1 MKKQLHYLSLL
12 ILLSLC
18 GCEVTLHDNY
28 VETEPLPLETP
39 IEIKLD
45 AEQNSSGE
53 LLLIEGLKVGFQ
65 INTPE
70 SRLISASFYIGNNP
84 TGRKSRLSISEE
96 LAPLKITVITHPLPW
111 VI

>member
-1 MKKQLHYLSLL
+1 M
-12 ILLSLC
+12 
-18 GCEVTLHDNY
+18 HDNY

-70 SRLISASFYIGNNP
+70 SRLISASFYIVV
-84 TGRKSRLSISEE
+84 LLIVSIS
-96 LAPLKITVITHPLPW
+96 LYPNSALNASSTFLTGIS
-111 VI
+111 

>member
-70 SRLISASFYIGNNP
+70 SRLISASFYIGNKFN
-84 TGRKSRLSISEE
+84 LS
-96 LAPLKITVITHPLPW
+96 KIVYPFQPFHITIIIHYKKY
-111 VI
+111 

>member
-53 LLLIEGLKVGFQ
+53 LLLIEVLHCCFALVIIWFAKQTVHKAVLMST
-65 INTPE
+65 I
-70 SRLISASFYIGNNP
+70 
-84 TGRKSRLSISEE
+84 
-96 LAPLKITVITHPLPW
+96 IT
-111 VI
+111 

>member
-70 SRLISASFYIGNNP
+70 SRLISASFYIEMCI
-84 TGRKSRLSISEE
+84 RDRSIIRISEQVVSGYRINVAE
-96 LAPLKITVITHPLPW
+96 SVFFPF
-111 VI
+111 

>member
-1 MKKQLHYLSLL
+1 M
-12 ILLSLC
+12 
-18 GCEVTLHDNY
+18 HDNY

-70 SRLISASFYIGNNP
+70 SRLISASFTLVIIWFAKQ
-84 TGRKSRLSISEE
+84 TVHKAVLMSTI
-96 LAPLKITVITHPLPW
+96 IT
-111 VI
+111 

>member
-65 INTPE
+65 IIWFAKQTVHKAVLM
-70 SRLISASFYIGNNP
+70 STI
-84 TGRKSRLSISEE
+84 
-96 LAPLKITVITHPLPW
+96 IT
-111 VI
+111 

>member
-70 SRLISASFYIGNNP
+70 SRPTHFTHVCLSSIGLITYAFA
-84 TGRKSRLSISEE
+84 L
-96 LAPLKITVITHPLPW
+96 L
-111 VI
+111 